1 MTQPPSVIELSKKI
15 EQALGEIGDPCMCL
29 AGKDL
34 SIIDMG
40 LINEVELDGSAVR
53 VSMTLT
59 DPNCFFEYKISNAVI
74 ESLKKLDGVS
84 DVKVAIESFPI
95 WDNDRLSDRA
105 KSKFKED
112 SDGILALRQ
121 AS

>member
-1 MTQPPSVIELSKKI
+1 MTQPQSVIELSKTI
-15 EQALGEIGDPCMCL
+15 EKALGEIGDPCMCL

-40 LINEVELDGSAVR
+40 LINEVELDGSKVR

-74 ESLKKLDGVS
+74 EGLTKLDGV
-84 DVKVAIESFPI
+84 DEVEVAMESFPI
-95 WDNDRLSDRA
+95 WHSDRLSERA
-105 KSKFKED
+105 NMKFKED

-121 AS
+121 SS

>member
-1 MTQPPSVIELSKKI
+1 MTQPKSVIELSKRI
-15 EQALGEIGDPCMCL
+15 EKALGEIGDPCMCL

-40 LINEVELDGSAVR
+40 LINEVELDGDKVH

-74 ESLKKLDGVS
+74 EGLKSLDGVNEVEVS
-84 DVKVAIESFPI
+84 IESSPI
-95 WDNDRLSDRA
+95 WDNERLSERA

-112 SDGILALRQ
+112 YDGILALRQ
-121 AS
+121 NA

>member
-1 MTQPPSVIELSKKI
+1 MTQPQSVIELSKEI
-15 EQALGEIGDPCMCL
+15 EKALGDIGDPCMCL
-29 AGKDL
+29 AGKEL

-40 LINEVELDGSAVR
+40 LINEVELDGDKVS

-74 ESLKKLDGVS
+74 KSLKQLDGVN

-95 WDNDRLSDRA
+95 WDNDRLSERA

-112 SDGILALRQ
+112 YDGILALRQ
-121 AS
+121 SS

>member
-1 MTQPPSVIELSKKI
+1 MSQPQSVIDLSKEI
-15 EQALGEIGDPCMCL
+15 EKALGDIGDPCMCL

-40 LINEVELDGSAVR
+40 LINEVELDEDKVR

-74 ESLKKLDGVS
+74 ETLKKLDGVN
-84 DVKVAIESFPI
+84 DVEVAIESSPI
-95 WDNDRLSDRA
+95 WHNDRLSDRA

-112 SDGILALRQ
+112 YDGILALRKG
-121 AS
+121 S